1 MRKFIATL
9 GITAMAAVAAPAMA
23 QTQVAA
29 VPLVQNWQRFTD
41 AQEGAF
47 SAEVPAGWKV
57 QGGTVRRNALQYRNY
72 LTVTSPDGNTILA
85 INDPNEWAYVIP
97 TQMLSMAGFR
107 DGSIYNGGGG
117 TLYTVASYRNGA
129 QFSAVWGRKQLANI
143 CRNVRVEDTRER
155 PDLSGQINS
164 YSSAYGLHHDI
175 GEASFTCVNPQGQ
188 PMTAYVMTSVLSIG
202 GQGGAIWYA
211 KSIVGLLSPT
221 PVAGV
226 AAGELAH
233 IIASIQVNP
242 QWMLRQTQTNMDVS
256 NIAAR
261 TNHAISDSI
270 MKTWMDRGATIDRIM
285 ERNSRATLGIEVYEN
300 PATGTR
306 YTVSNKHSYNW
317 VNAQGVVVGT
327 DADTP
332 PNGFTRLN
340 LVPPR

>member
-85 INDPNEWAYVIP
+85 INDPNEWGYVIP

-107 DGSIYNGGGG
+107 EGSIYNGGGG

-143 CRNVRVEDTRER
+143 CRNVRVEDSRER

-211 KSIVGLLSPT
+211 EFDRRPAFADAGRRRRGGRTRAHHRLDPGQSAVD
-221 PVAGV
+221 VAPDADQHGRV
-226 AAGELAH
+226 EH
-233 IIASIQVNP
+233 
-242 QWMLRQTQTNMDVS
+242 
-256 NIAAR
+256 
-261 TNHAISDSI
+261 
-270 MKTWMDRGATIDRIM
+270 RGADQSCDLGFDH
-285 ERNSRATLGIEVYEN
+285 EDVDGSR
-300 PATGTR
+300 R
-306 YTVSNKHSYNW
+306 
-317 VNAQGVVVGT
+317 
-327 DADTP
+327 
-332 PNGFTRLN
+332 
-340 LVPPR
+340 